1 MASEADT
8 HAGHPADSTAGDEE
22 PTPETATEAQSSADG
37 QADTGVGQR
46 TPLIEPE
53 RGESYNN
60 RWKELKGEF
69 VDDPRGA
76 VQGANELI
84 GEALDELEEAFR
96 RRRSDLEQGLDS
108 EQTTTVWGTS
118 ALASAPSCWNKPTG
132 HASRRRAHSPMLLVP
147 APASSTSPYLPRGSV
162 IDGHHVLSA
171 ALYDSSV
178 VRATL
183 G

>member
-53 RGESYNN
+53 RGESYNS

-84 GEALDELEEAFR
+84 GEALDELEELFR
-96 RRRSDLEQGLDS
+96 RWRSDLEQGLDS

-132 HASRRRAHSPMLLVP
+132 HASRRRALSNAVGSGLGFQYLAVL
-147 APASSTSPYLPRGSV
+147 APRVGHRRASRSIG
-162 IDGHHVLSA
+162 G
-171 ALYDSSV
+171 ALYDLSV
-178 VRATL
+178 VGAIS